1 MMFLLTILEKEEEG
15 AYAVADDHGE
25 KALYFFEEEDDAE
38 RYSGLLMAE
47 DYPEMT
53 VIEVDDEMA
62 IKTCEMYG
70 YNYVIIT
77 PNEFVIPPRN
87 YDTIQ
92 TNRIS

>member
-1 MMFLLTILEKEEEG
+1 MFILAIADKENEG
-15 AYAVADDHGE
+15 AYAVTDADGE

-38 RYSGLLMAE
+38 RYAGLLEAE

-77 PNEFVIPPRN
+77 PNEFVIPPRD
-87 YDTIQ
+87 YDFIQ
-92 TNRIS
+92 KNRIS

>member
-1 MMFLLTILEKEEEG
+1 MFLLTIAEKEEEG
-15 AYAVADDHGE
+15 AYAVSDEYGE

-38 RYSGLLMAE
+38 RYSGLLVAE

-53 VIEVDDEMA
+53 VVEVDDEMG

-77 PNEFVIPPRN
+77 PNEFVIPPRD

>member
-1 MMFLLTILEKEEEG
+1 MFILTILEKEDEG
-15 AYAVADDHGE
+15 AYAVTDANGE

-38 RYSGLLMAE
+38 RYVGLLMAE

-53 VIEVDDEMA
+53 VIEVDDEMG

-77 PNEFVIPPRN
+77 PNEFVIPPRD

>member
-1 MMFLLTILEKEEEG
+1 MFLLTIAEKEEEG
-15 AYAVADDHGE
+15 AYAVSDEYGE

-38 RYSGLLMAE
+38 RYSGLLVAE

-53 VIEVDDEMA
+53 VVEVDDEVA

-77 PNEFVIPPRN
+77 PNEFVIPPRD